1 MMYLKRYSKVLL
13 GVYQRLPAYSRDNL
27 RLTLVISDKLFI
39 LALLFGLTAGRP
51 AHPVHTSVTQMQYN
65 ATDKTFEVS
74 LRVFTDDLEEAL
86 TKENNNQRVRL
97 NDKDANNP
105 LVERYI
111 RKHFGLANASRQ
123 RKPFRYLGKEQEMDA
138 TWIYVEVPYNEP
150 VEGSI
155 LQQSL
160 LTELFDDQVNLVNVS
175 YLSQKKTV
183 LFRKTNTQQVL
194 TWQ

>member
-1 MMYLKRYSKVLL
+1 MVF
-13 GVYQRLPAYSRDNL
+13 A
-27 RLTLVISDKLFI
+27 
-39 LALLFGLTAGRP
+39 AGRP
-51 AHPVHTSVTQMQYN
+51 AHPVHTSVTQMQFN
-65 ATDKTFEVS
+65 AAEKTFEVS

-86 TKENNNQRVRL
+86 TRENNNQRVRL

-111 RKHFGLANASRQ
+111 RKHFGLINASRQ

-138 TWIYVEVPYNEP
+138 TWIYVEVPYSEP

-160 LTELFDDQVNLVNVS
+160 LTELFDDQINLVNVS

-183 LFRKTNTQQVL
+183 LFRKSSTQQVL